1 MELMPSSLYARN
13 LTATAHTT
21 TPRAGRVPTDKD
33 DGLSSRKACGLGDFE
48 GRFCLPVGG
57 IGDKTTK
64 TTNFTLE
71 NDLEGSIEYNKLLM
85 ILTPLIMIDHMMYCF
100 VCFDALIVVNDLIK
114 VVPLAMV
121 VPLAPFHL
129 VGIGERIRTW

>member
-1 MELMPSSLYARN
+1 MTIALHLSEKCKRFKNDLFPSQLPKNGSIMELMPSSLYARN

-33 DGLSSRKACGLGDFE
+33 DGLSSRKACGLGAFV

-57 IGDKTTK
+57 IGDKTTQ

-71 NDLEGSIEYNKLLM
+71 NDLEE
-85 ILTPLIMIDHMMYCF
+85 
-100 VCFDALIVVNDLIK
+100 LIK
-114 VVPLAMV
+114 
-121 VPLAPFHL
+121 
-129 VGIGERIRTW
+129 